1 MNSNVKLDKFFI
13 FFAIFLDV
21 FSFYLGEH
29 TFFFDYT
36 QLAGFVKVL
45 SFFCLILAII
55 IKGSISIS
63 LFYFLLIIL
72 TLLIAH
78 QVSVVSISVVSYLF
92 FIFKYFLLYNF
103 PKIFIERAL
112 LFFVRIML
120 LSLLI
125 VSVVYYDSVT
135 VRGAIDFAFSNENK
149 LPFLLSTVFFVLF
162 LISSDSDK
170 YFKYKLL
177 TFVFLMITSYMAS
190 SLTSLLTVFLFLFV
204 YLLFY
209 LFPVLKKFS
218 FMAPILIIIFTA
230 VATLKYDDNLILNLA
245 LSSRPHNWGK
255 FADAEELKFLP
266 SQLKISEYKKDLT
279 DSEFRRNVGFGNPK
293 AYFFDNAYI
302 NILYRCGVG
311 LSIILFLLTIYVFI
325 KNANAGF
332 LAVGVAI
339 SFQMFTESAVF
350 FPLGGFVTWLI
361 FGVLNLKK

>member
-1 MNSNVKLDKFFI
+1 MKSNVKLDKFFI
-13 FFAIFLDV
+13 FFAILLDV
-21 FSFYLGEH
+21 FAFYLGEH
-29 TFFFDYT
+29 TFFVDYT
-36 QLAGFVKVL
+36 QLVTVVKIL
-45 SFFCLILAII
+45 SLFFLILAVI

-78 QVSVVSISVVSYLF
+78 QVSVASISVVSYLF

-103 PKIFIERAL
+103 PKVFIERAL

-120 LSLLI
+120 FSLLI
-125 VSVVYYDSVT
+125 VFVIYYDSVT

-149 LPFLLSTVFFVLF
+149 LPFMLSTIFLVLF
-162 LISSDSDK
+162 LISSDSEK
-170 YFKYKLL
+170 FSKYKLF
-177 TFVFLMITSYMAS
+177 TFVFLIIASYMAS
-190 SLTSLLTVFLFLFV
+190 SLTALLTTFLFLFV
-204 YLLFY
+204 YLFFH

-218 FMAPILIIIFTA
+218 FMAPILIVIFTA
-230 VATLKYDDNLILNLA
+230 VATLQYDDNLILNLA

-279 DSEFRRNVGFGNPK
+279 DIDFRRNVGLGNPK

-302 NILYRCGVG
+302 NILYRCGVF
-311 LSIILFLLTIYVFI
+311 LTIILFLLTIYVFI
-325 KNANAGF
+325 NNVNSGF

-350 FPLGGFVTWLI
+350 FPLGGFVIWLV
-361 FGVLNLKK
+361 FGILNLKR